1 MSDELERYKKEVEA
15 QKDTLLS
22 LLAEIGLYANYNFDI
37 EFPEDTPLAELFV
50 GIRIAA
56 DNLGVMAN
64 QLEQRVKEAEEAT
77 KLVRAQS
84 ETILELSTPVIGI
97 WDEILI
103 LPLVGAIDTR
113 RAQQVVESLL
123 DSIVQT
129 QASVAIIDV
138 TGVPVVDTKVAN
150 HLINTMEAAKMLGA
164 DTILTGVSPH
174 NAQTL
179 VKLGVDLSKI
189 ITKSSLQAGLKMAFE
204 MTKNKVVKDD

>member
-1 MSDELERYKKEVEA
+1 MSDELEQYKKEVEA

-22 LLAEIGLYANYNFDI
+22 LFSEIGLYANYDFDI

-50 GIRIAA
+50 GIKIAA
-56 DNLGVMAN
+56 DNLGVMAS
-64 QLEQRVKEAEEAT
+64 QLEHRVKEAEEAT
-77 KLVRAQS
+77 KLVKAQS

-103 LPLVGAIDTR
+103 LPLIGTVDTR

-123 DSIVQT
+123 ESIVQT
-129 QASVAIIDV
+129 QASVAIIDI

-179 VKLGVDLSKI
+179 VKLGVELSKI
-189 ITKSSLQAGLKMAFE
+189 ITKSSLQAGLKTAFE